1 MSCFKLPKGLCQDIE
16 ALIQRFFWGQRGENR
31 KIHWVKWRDLCKP
44 KSQGGMGFKDLSM
57 YNDAMLAKQAWRL
70 LHDTNSLLYRVFKPK
85 FFLNCS
91 IMEAKVPNS
100 APHAW
105 KSIIKGRKVIR
116 KGGLWRI
123 GDGRSINFWTDN
135 WVPLKYK
142 PKLISPVQNQNTS
155 TKVCEFICQET
166 QTWKVEKLDSCLLE
180 FEAAVVK
187 KIPLCHTQQ
196 RDIITWPF
204 TADGEYTVKSGYQ
217 FLMNELYKADSG
229 PSSIAAAKELWHV
242 VWHLQVPNKVKNL
255 VWRACRNSLPTKM
268 NLVRRKI
275 ITDSTCDL
283 CQTSQ
288 EDVQHALYL
297 CPKLTELWQS
307 VPLYYYSKLK
317 QCANFLD
324 LLECIFADN
333 RDPRLFSMVVW
344 ALWNRR
350 NNIHLAKGAIA
361 LGQLLQQAQER
372 LQEFSVQQPST
383 LPTRNNVAVSWQP
396 PARSWY
402 KVNFDGALFEKDQC
416 AGIGVVIQNDQ
427 GLVMASLSQR
437 IPLPFTVIEI

>member
-1 MSCFKLPKGLCQDIE
+1 MSCFKLPAGLCQDIE
-16 ALIQRFFWGQRGENR
+16 ALIRRFFWGQRGENR
-31 KIHWVKWRDLCKP
+31 KIHWVKWRDLCKS
-44 KSQGGMGFKDLSM
+44 KSQGGMRFKDLSM
-57 YNDAMLAKQAWRL
+57 YNDAMLDKQAWRL

-85 FFLNCS
+85 FFPDCS

-100 APHAW
+100 ASHAW
-105 KSIIKGRKVIR
+105 KSIIKGREVIR

-155 TKVCEFICQET
+155 TKV
-166 QTWKVEKLDSCLLE
+166 
-180 FEAAVVK
+180 
-187 KIPLCHTQQ
+187 
-196 RDIITWPF
+196 
-204 TADGEYTVKSGYQ
+204 DGEYTVKSGYQ
-217 FLMNELYKADSG
+217 FLMNELHKADSG
-229 PSSIAAAKELWHV
+229 PSSTVAAKELWHA
-242 VWHLQVPNKVKNL
+242 VWHLQVPSKVKNL

-275 ITDSTCDL
+275 ITD
-283 CQTSQ
+283 
-288 EDVQHALYL
+288 
-297 CPKLTELWQS
+297 
-307 VPLYYYSKLK
+307 
-317 QCANFLD
+317 
-324 LLECIFADN
+324 DN

-350 NNIHLAKGAIA
+350 NNIRLAKEAIA
-361 LGQLLQQAQER
+361 IGQLLQQAQER

-383 LPTRNNVAVSWQP
+383 LPTRNNVVVSWHP

-402 KVNFDGALFEKDQC
+402 KVNFDCALFEKDQC
-416 AGIGVVIQNDQ
+416 AGIGVVIRNDQ

-437 IPLPFTVIEI
+437 IPLPFTVIEAEALAARRAIEFAAEIGLDQVIMEGDSKVLINTLRSERLSLAQFGHIVKDVQNMAAHFFKDFNFSHVCRLGNKVAHSLARRANKSSQLSLLN